1 LAGKVKA
8 GRRRGGKRR
17 SGGEVV
23 NDVRK
28 ERVMRRVPALVGLAA
43 LIAVI
48 ASVTAPAASAFNGPT
63 FRDCSLAEGLD
74 PSFVQLFGVRVGI
87 EGAHTS
93 SRVHLWVPR
102 GKEGVHIEASEPPGD
117 NLARVALE
125 VAVTSPDISTR
136 NVSGEGTGEVLL
148 AVPLRGSG
156 KVGRTYTI
164 NWAAT
169 FDNGNHPCPSEFT
182 PENTTPEPFEV
193 TVFSE

>member
-1 LAGKVKA
+1 
-8 GRRRGGKRR
+8 
-17 SGGEVV
+17 
-23 NDVRK
+23 
-28 ERVMRRVPALVGLAA
+28 MRRVPPLVGLAA

-63 FRDCSLAEGLD
+63 FRDCSLAEGLN
-74 PSFVQLFGVRVGI
+74 PSFVQLFGVRMGI
-87 EGAHTS
+87 EGGHTS

-102 GKEGVHIEASEPPGD
+102 GKERVHIEASESPGGY
-117 NLARVALE
+117 LARVALE
-125 VAVTSPDISTR
+125 VTVTSPEISTR
-136 NVSGEGTGEVLL
+136 NVSGEGTGEVFLT
-148 AVPLRGSG
+148 VPLHGST

-169 FDNGNHPCPSEFT
+169 FDNGNQPCPSEFT